1 MRFRS
6 ARWMSISFSDGGKE
20 YRMITRAAKFAE
32 QAHKGMF
39 RKGTSIPYI
48 THPLETALITAM
60 MTDDEELIAA
70 ALLHDTVEDA
80 GVTYEELQEQFGVR
94 VARLVAEESEDKSK
108 SWMERK
114 GCTLEYLKSAD
125 RDAKLLTLADKLSNI
140 RSMARDYILVGE
152 GLWERFNVRQK
163 ELHAWY
169 YISMIDLLKDLNAMP
184 EYQEYVTL
192 CRRVFG
198 EGKDESIRELSG

>member
-1 MRFRS
+1 
-6 ARWMSISFSDGGKE
+6 MSISFSDGGKE

>member
-1 MRFRS
+1 
-6 ARWMSISFSDGGKE
+6 
-20 YRMITRAAKFAE
+20 MITRAAKFAE

-80 GVTYEELQEQFGVR
+80 GVTYRELQEQFGVR

-108 SWMERK
+108 SWLERK
-114 GCTLEYLKSAD
+114 GCTLAHLKDAD
-125 RDAKLLTLADKLSNI
+125 RDTKLLTLADKLSNI

-169 YISMIDLLKDLNAMP
+169 YTSMIELLRDLDGMP
-184 EYQEYVTL
+184 EYQEYVEL

-198 EGKDESIRELSG
+198 GSKGECAGI

>member
-1 MRFRS
+1 
-6 ARWMSISFSDGGKE
+6 
-20 YRMITRAAKFAE
+20 
-32 QAHKGMF
+32 MF

-192 CRRVFG
+192 CRLVFG

>member
-1 MRFRS
+1 M
-6 ARWMSISFSDGGKE
+6 
-20 YRMITRAAKFAE
+20 
-32 QAHKGMF
+32 
-39 RKGTSIPYI
+39 
-48 THPLETALITAM
+48 
-60 MTDDEELIAA
+60 
-70 ALLHDTVEDA
+70 
-80 GVTYEELQEQFGVR
+80 
-94 VARLVAEESEDKSK
+94 
-108 SWMERK
+108 
-114 GCTLEYLKSAD
+114 
-125 RDAKLLTLADKLSNI
+125 
-140 RSMARDYILVGE
+140 VGE